1 MSIISIA
8 DFSAGE
14 LKITRNNAV
23 DTDLQSYID
32 ETEEKF
38 LRSLLGDTLFIE
50 FSAQLPT
57 PTLQKWTDLLN
68 GYNYTI
74 ENESGENETVY
85 FIGIKKMLRLFTWFY
100 FVREQSFQNSI
111 VGQVK
116 GASQASAN
124 ASMAEISRLIKKR
137 YNKAVSLYDES
148 YQFIKQN
155 DIQER
160 VSSSVVDN
168 GGGSFTFNVSD
179 TRYMVDGE
187 TVTIEGDEYTFSNI
201 VADTSFDITG
211 ATGKSYSGAVE
222 ISYEIFNLWK
232 FQELDK
238 MGIW

>member
-8 DFSAGE
+8 DFNAGE

-38 LRSLLGDTLFIE
+38 LRLLLGDTLFIE

-137 YNKAVSLYDES
+137 YNKAISLYDES

-160 VSSSVVDN
+160 LSSSVVDN

-211 ATGKSYSGAVE
+211 ATGKSYSGAIE

-232 FQELDK
+232 FQELQY
-238 MGIW
+238 MGIC

>member
-32 ETEEKF
+32 ETEEKI
-38 LRSLLGDTLFIE
+38 LRGLLGDTLYIE
-50 FSAQLPT
+50 FIAQLPT

-74 ENESGENETVY
+74 ENEDGDNESVY
-85 FIGIKKMLRLFTWFY
+85 FIGVKKMLRLFTWFY

-137 YNKAVSLYDES
+137 YNKAIDLYNECEK
-148 YQFIKQN
+148 FLEEN
-155 DIQER
+155 DLQER
-160 VSSSVVDN
+160 TSTSVVDN
-168 GGGSFTFNVSD
+168 GGGSFTFNISN
-179 TRYMVDGE
+179 TRYLVDGA
-187 TVTIEGDEYTFSNI
+187 TVKIGSAEYTVSNV

-211 ATGKSYSGAVE
+211 ATETYSGAVE
-222 ISYEIFNLWK
+222 ITYEIFDLWK
-232 FQELDK
+232 FRELDK

>member
-38 LRSLLGDTLFIE
+38 LRSLLGDTLYIE
-50 FSAQLPT
+50 FTGQLPT
-57 PTLQKWTDLLN
+57 PSLQKWTDLLN

-74 ENESGENETVY
+74 ENAEGENESVY
-85 FIGIKKMLRLFTWFY
+85 FIGVKKMLRLFTWFY

-124 ASMAEISRLIKKR
+124 ALMPEISRLIKKR
-137 YNKAVSLYDES
+137 YNKGISLYDEC
-148 YQFIKQN
+148 QKFIKEN

-160 VSSSVVDN
+160 TSTSVVDN
-168 GGGSFTFNVSD
+168 GGGGFTFNVAN
-179 TRYMVDGE
+179 TRYMVNGE

-201 VADTSFDITG
+201 VTDTSFDITG
-211 ATGKSYSGAVE
+211 ATGKSYSGAVA
-222 ISYEIFNLWK
+222 ISYEIFDLWN

-238 MGIW
+238 IGIW

>member
-38 LRSLLGDTLFIE
+38 LRSLLGDTLYIE
-50 FSAQLPT
+50 FIGQLPT
-57 PTLQKWTDLLN
+57 PTFQKWTDLLN

-74 ENESGENETVY
+74 ENAEGENESVY

-137 YNKAVSLYDES
+137 YNKAISLYDES

-155 DIQER
+155 DLQER

-201 VADTSFDITG
+201 VTDTSFDITG
-211 ATGKSYSGAVE
+211 ATGKSYSGAVA
-222 ISYEIFNLWK
+222 ISYEIFDLWN